1 MQRFC
6 SYVIFLLRDQCM
18 IARLSEAM
26 GAALVGN
33 NCSPIPWKFHFQIPM
48 KENLSSR
55 PDIYTLVIKTFLTV
69 ELSQYR
75 KSGSTFFSSEP
86 VAARSDCH
94 RLGNASPVR
103 PAQAVPER
111 GPKCLA
117 IDFAVKSSRIVFG
130 GDCTG
135 RQGLE
140 LGLKPELCRLTNWL

>member
-1 MQRFC
+1 
-6 SYVIFLLRDQCM
+6 M

-75 KSGSTFFSSEP
+75 KSGSTFSSSEP
-86 VAARSDCH
+86 VAARSD
-94 RLGNASPVR
+94 PVFVLAR
-103 PAQAVPER
+103 PTRPSCAGARPQ
-111 GPKCLA
+111 
-117 IDFAVKSSRIVFG
+117 
-130 GDCTG
+130 
-135 RQGLE
+135 E
-140 LGLKPELCRLTNWL
+140 LGH